1 LKKCLIIGGNGGL
14 GRQLTPLLESKYDVY
29 APTSDKL
36 DITNLLELQSLFKK
50 NTYDLI
56 INMSCCNV
64 DGFAHKLNEAEVNKQ
79 INVNIIGN
87 VNIVNSALQNMR
99 NSGGN
104 IILFSSIL
112 AEKAVPGTSIYS
124 GCKGFIESF
133 VRTVAI
139 ENFRKNLFINAL
151 QLGYFDGGLTYR
163 IPEDLR
169 NHIQDT
175 IPAGRF
181 GSINEIYNTIDYIIS
196 TPYVSGSTLRV
207 NGGVL

>member
-1 LKKCLIIGGNGGL
+1 
-14 GRQLTPLLESKYDVY
+14 
-29 APTSDKL
+29 
-36 DITNLLELQSLFKK
+36 
-50 NTYDLI
+50 
-56 INMSCCNV
+56 M
-64 DGFAHKLNEAEVNKQ
+64 
-79 INVNIIGN
+79 
-87 VNIVNSALQNMR
+87 
-99 NSGGN
+99 
-104 IILFSSIL
+104 
-112 AEKAVPGTSIYS
+112 
-124 GCKGFIESF
+124 
-133 VRTVAI
+133 AI